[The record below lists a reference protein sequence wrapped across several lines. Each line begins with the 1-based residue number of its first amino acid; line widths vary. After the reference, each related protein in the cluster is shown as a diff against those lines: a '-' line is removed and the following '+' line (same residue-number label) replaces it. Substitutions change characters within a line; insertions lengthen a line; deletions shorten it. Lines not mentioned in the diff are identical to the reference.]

1 MAEQLA
7 SHNNHEA
14 PKDREQLDEIAHE
27 NKESMRDKLE
37 RAEREHQEKSA
48 ETTDEVLHE
57 AKDLAESSRDKDE
70 VARASSPA
78 ERRRGPI
85 TKKQLD
91 NSFASQM
98 THTRAQMGPASRTF
112 SKLIHAKPVEK
123 VSDAV
128 GNTIA
133 RPNALLSGSIT
144 AFLAVTILYLTA
156 KHYGFQLSGFETI
169 GAFIIGWI
177 FGILYDYFTVMI
189 RGHKD

>member
-14 PKDREQLDEIAHE
+14 PKDKEQLDEIAHE

-37 RAEREHQEKSA
+37 RAEREHRERSA
-48 ETTDEVLHE
+48 ETSDEALHE

-70 VARASSPA
+70 TTRASSPA

-112 SKLIHAKPVEK
+112 SKIIHAKPVEK
-123 VSDAV
+123 ISDAV
-128 GNTIA
+128 GSTIA
-133 RPNALLSGSIT
+133 RPNALLSASIT

-169 GAFIIGWI
+169 GAFIVGWI
-177 FGILYDYFTVMI
+177 FGILYDYFAVMI

>member
-70 VARASSPA
+70 AARASSPA

-128 GNTIA
+128 GSTIA

-144 AFLAVTILYLTA
+144 AFLAVAILYLTA

-169 GAFIIGWI
+169 GAFIVGWI
-177 FGILYDYFTVMI
+177 FGILYDYFTIMI

>member
-1 MAEQLA
+1 MAEHLA

-27 NKESMRDKLE
+27 NKESLRDRLE
-37 RAEREHQEKSA
+37 RAEQEHRQKTA
-48 ETTDEVLHE
+48 ENVDEVLHE
-57 AKDLAESSRDKDE
+57 AKDLAESSRDHDE
-70 VARASSPA
+70 AARASSPA

-98 THTRAQMGPASRTF
+98 THTRAQMGLASRTF
-112 SKLIHAKPVEK
+112 SKFIHAKPIEK

-128 GNTIA
+128 GSTIA

-169 GAFIIGWI
+169 GAFIVGWI
-177 FGILYDYFTVMI
+177 LGILYDYFAVMI